1 MDKREFIQEKTEELL
16 RKLGF
21 ETTQVVVEEEDGK
34 YAVNL
39 KTDEDAPALI
49 GKYGETLSALQR
61 ICEVVFFKHFGE
73 EISVLVNVNDYRQ
86 KQKERIEGI
95 AENVAQRVISERKT
109 VPLSG
114 FSSYERKII
123 HEFITTRYS
132 ELSTFSEG
140 EGRDRTINIGIKS

>member
-61 ICEVVFFKHFGE
+61 ICEVVFFKHFG
-73 EISVLVNVNDYRQ
+73 
-86 KQKERIEGI
+86 
-95 AENVAQRVISERKT
+95 
-109 VPLSG
+109 
-114 FSSYERKII
+114 
-123 HEFITTRYS
+123 
-132 ELSTFSEG
+132 
-140 EGRDRTINIGIKS
+140 